1 MLLRIYRMNLS
12 RSVYSQMSTSL
23 QSFNNKTSL
32 YQNTHHSRIAQ
43 FPHLHRKKRKYQLIL
58 IPDRKFL
65 NLKL

>member
-1 MLLRIYRMNLS
+1 MNLS
-12 RSVYSQMSTSL
+12 RSVFSQMSTSL

-32 YQNTHHSRIAQ
+32 YQITPHSRIAQ
-43 FPHLHRKKRKYQLIL
+43 FPHPLRKKRKYQLIQ